1 MRSRGNVPL
10 TGAVLALFMA
20 SGCVGSAAQSDRSDG
35 PGQTAARA
43 SRESPPSQTP
53 GRGALRRILTLQSP
67 TPAVFMVGGQGIL
80 WLATPGVP
88 GMGGRLFRVELARH
102 RVDYSV
108 QAPTAPVALVATS
121 TRVWVAGAHAD
132 RGGGQAFADSVL
144 EYDVGKPSIM
154 HSYLV
159 SAPSGLAAAGDEAWV
174 THGDSAKTRGI
185 SRLKAGRASVFAPLP
200 GQPAGTGAAPAVSI
214 CSGQLA
220 VVVTS
225 ERSGDLGLVTVPLS
239 AGPATSRDVGAF
251 GTAALA
257 CDNRAV
263 FVAVDN
269 VRDGGLVE
277 SVNDGFRRVTGPADR
292 TPTMPVIIN
301 GVVWTIS
308 ASGPPFRLLR
318 YAPGQRS
325 PEVFSVSG
333 LTPQV
338 HPLAT
343 DGRELYVMDGNNLEL
358 VTVG

>member
-1 MRSRGNVPL
+1 
-10 TGAVLALFMA
+10 
-20 SGCVGSAAQSDRSDG
+20 
-35 PGQTAARA
+35 
-43 SRESPPSQTP
+43 
-53 GRGALRRILTLQSP
+53 
-67 TPAVFMVGGQGIL
+67 
-80 WLATPGVP
+80 
-88 GMGGRLFRVELARH
+88 MGGRLFRVELARH

-225 ERSGDLGLVTVPLS
+225 ERPAGPGAAR
-239 AGPATSRDVGAF
+239 AGPARRLDVRRLRELRAPDREGA
-251 GTAALA
+251 TAGVPAGDTMCGMQA
-257 CDNRAV
+257 AGRAS
-263 FVAVDN
+263 
-269 VRDGGLVE
+269 L
-277 SVNDGFRRVTGPADR
+277 
-292 TPTMPVIIN
+292 
-301 GVVWTIS
+301 
-308 ASGPPFRLLR
+308 SGPD
-318 YAPGQRS
+318 PGRAG
-325 PEVFSVSG
+325 SVRPRRGACSS
-333 LTPQV
+333 
-338 HPLAT
+338 A
-343 DGRELYVMDGNNLEL
+343 GRPRPG
-358 VTVG
+358 